1 MTALGGVVQHYVKSP
16 GFEKV
21 PAGLSAAITAPGSY
35 GFIALSGI
43 AGFLELSA
51 WTKDA
56 SKEPGNFGDPAG
68 LNMYAQ

>member
-1 MTALGGVVQHYVKSP
+1 MMTALGGVVQHYVKLP

-35 GFIALSGI
+35 GFIAFSDI

-51 WTKDA
+51 WTK
-56 SKEPGNFGDPAG
+56 
-68 LNMYAQ
+68 